1 MRITIYLFLGLII
14 SLIFGACNKQD
25 TSSRDKFLGTYV
37 GQNICDNY
45 FVSIVDTT
53 ALTAV
58 IEEVPWSVDSI
69 RITFT
74 GESFD
79 SFTRT
84 QYAGYAIDIIDFK
97 NGDFAGEKKGD
108 TLILNE
114 LSKGYP
120 CEAILIKQD

>member
-1 MRITIYLFLGLII
+1 M
-14 SLIFGACNKQD
+14 D
-25 TSSRDKFLGTYV
+25 TA
-37 GQNICDNY
+37 
-45 FVSIVDTT
+45 

-74 GESFD
+74 GDNID
-79 SFTRT
+79 SISRT
-84 QYAGYAIDIIDFK
+84 QYAGYVIDIIDFK
-97 NGDFAGEKKGD
+97 NGNFAAEKNGD

>member
-1 MRITIYLFLGLII
+1 MRVSVHLFLGIII

-25 TSSRDKFLGTYV
+25 TSSRDKFLGTYS
-37 GQNICDNY
+37 GQHICDNY
-45 FVSIVDTT
+45 FVSTMDTA

-74 GESFD
+74 GDNID
-79 SFTRT
+79 SISRT
-84 QYAGYAIDIIDFK
+84 QYAGYVIDIIDFK
-97 NGDFAGEKKGD
+97 NGNFAAEKNGD